1 MAKTLVSV
9 PCPACGTSAEIRS
22 RGGAR
27 SALDLKCP
35 DCGVLSFQTRQGQAR
50 LKKLVDEATK
60 APEELPENKGS
71 EGLETSGTSTGGAP
85 EKKGFWAGF
94 NTLMDDE

>member
-1 MAKTLVSV
+1 MAKSLVCV
-9 PCPACGTSAEIRS
+9 PCPACGTESEIRS

-50 LKKLVDEATK
+50 LKKLVDDAQK

-71 EGLETSGTSTGGAP
+71 HGLESSGTRTGEAP
-85 EKKGFWAGF
+85 EKKGFFSGF
-94 NTLMDDE
+94 NTLMD